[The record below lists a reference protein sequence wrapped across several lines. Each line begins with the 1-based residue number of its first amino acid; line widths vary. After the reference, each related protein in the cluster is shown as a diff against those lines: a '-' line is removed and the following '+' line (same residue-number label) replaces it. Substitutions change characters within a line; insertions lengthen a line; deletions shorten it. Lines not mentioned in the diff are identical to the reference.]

1 MLAML
6 DDDFFELDEDLLNAS
21 DNLVR
26 NDDNTGKRLES
37 GFCQSRGRSKHKIYL
52 FSIQTELQEI
62 DYKILF
68 LNCIGEDS
76 FKKLSFHE
84 DSFIRCFD
92 VRTISNGAQKR
103 FINQPMFEL
112 NLSEDVLKD
121 ANVLQMLL
129 SKARYFTKK

>member
-26 NDDNTGKRLES
+26 NDDNTGKSLES
-37 GFCQSRGRSKHKIYL
+37 GFCQSLARSKHKIK
-52 FSIQTELQEI
+52 FSIQTELQDI

-92 VRTISNGAQKR
+92 VQTISNGAQKR

-112 NLSEDVLKD
+112 NLSEDVLTD